1 MAQMT
6 MDQTSLSPKN
16 FRTVILAALVT
27 ITDAVLAYPFAY
39 FMARVASRR
48 TQRFLFAA
56 VLLPLSMPGVVAGS
70 IFTFSLTLGDYITPT
85 LIGGAGSSFLGNV
98 IFDNIGVSNNL
109 PFAAAL
115 AMVPIAIMAV
125 YLFVAARL
133 GAFEA
138 L

>member
-1 MAQMT
+1 MT
-6 MDQTSLSPKN
+6 KTYL
-16 FRTVILAALVT
+16 RWGARAAL
-27 ITDAVLAYPFAY
+27 LA
-39 FMARVASRR
+39 S
-48 TQRFLFAA
+48 
-56 VLLPLSMPGVVAGS
+56 
-70 IFTFSLTLGDYITPT
+70 T